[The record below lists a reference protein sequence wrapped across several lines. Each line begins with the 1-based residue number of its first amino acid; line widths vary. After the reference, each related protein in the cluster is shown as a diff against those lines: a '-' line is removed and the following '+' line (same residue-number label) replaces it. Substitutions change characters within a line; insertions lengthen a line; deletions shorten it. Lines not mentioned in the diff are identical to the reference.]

1 MYFPTR
7 TSLLSKTR
15 EAAMRQQQI
24 SRRPRARA
32 SEDLTV
38 TVPTKPIVLTDDA
51 ADLVVRIDALL
62 SVAAER

>member
-1 MYFPTR
+1 
-7 TSLLSKTR
+7 
-15 EAAMRQQQI
+15 MRQQQI

-38 TVPTKPIVLTDDA
+38 TVPTEPIVLTDDA

-62 SVAAER
+62 SAAGER